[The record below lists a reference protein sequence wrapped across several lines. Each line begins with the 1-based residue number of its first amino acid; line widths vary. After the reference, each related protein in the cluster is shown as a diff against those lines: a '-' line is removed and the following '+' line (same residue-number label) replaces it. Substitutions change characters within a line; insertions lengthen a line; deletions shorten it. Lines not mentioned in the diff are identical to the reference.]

1 MDSRC
6 FRSGFPRHPDES
18 LSCVVG
24 EVGLEPTKA
33 DAKGFTVPPLC
44 HSGHSPARGLKAFFL
59 GGSAFRNARKSV
71 GPQIGARLIVSSPKQ
86 RNDRK
91 SGFRPHLDK
100 GGKARAPRVSGAD
113 AKDWL
118 WGVHAV
124 EAALDNPNR
133 ATPRRLLATAD
144 RAQALT
150 RRFGPLKTLETAEA
164 AEIARVL
171 PAGAVHQGLALK
183 IDPLE
188 PLSITE
194 IGSPAEGVL
203 ILLDQITDPQNVGA
217 IFRSAAAFGARGV
230 ILQDRHAPALGGA
243 LAKAAVVKTD
253 DKTLAV
259 APVSNLAYGSATLAT
274 PPANLLTVR
283 ETELSGKDLIVQMN
297 AATAKKAGV
306 AEGAKVKLS
315 AGKGE
320 LKARVHLNEGVA
332 PGTVAVLLGFGR
344 SAWDEYTKGKGDN
357 VYKILTVSDE
367 AGTGLKVWAGSTV
380 TVAKV

>member
-6 FRSGFPRHPDES
+6 FRSGFPRRPDES

-183 IDPLE
+183 VDPLE
-188 PLSITE
+188 PLSIIE

-243 LAKAAVVKTD
+243 LAKAAAGAV
-253 DKTLAV
+253 DKLPHAVAVNLSRALETLAELGWRAV
-259 APVSNLAYGSATLAT
+259 GLDGNSKVTLAEALDGSPTVLVMGSEGEGLRRLVSEHCEVLAKIPMPGGFESLNVSN
-274 PPANLLTVR
+274 
-283 ETELSGKDLIVQMN
+283 
-297 AATAKKAGV
+297 AAAIA
-306 AEGAKVKLS
+306 L
-315 AGKGE
+315 
-320 LKARVHLNEGVA
+320 
-332 PGTVAVLLGFGR
+332 
-344 SAWDEYTKGKGDN
+344 Y
-357 VYKILTVSDE
+357 E
-367 AGTGLKVWAGSTV
+367 ASRIRA
-380 TVAKV
+380 